1 MFFSLVDHA
10 MPENNTPAIFQ
21 AGQVVVIPDGAAFEN
36 ILRRIIRE
44 EIESVLQKHIP
55 KTDDAE
61 LVEQHAAAKM
71 LGKHTATLYRWAKA
85 GAIESVKQGP
95 GRKVFYRR
103 GDIEKIKAGEWP
115 DIR

>member
-1 MFFSLVDHA
+1 MFFSLVDNA
-10 MPENNTPAIFQ
+10 MIENNTPGFFQ
-21 AGQVVVIPDGAAFEN
+21 AGQVVVIPGGAAFEN

-44 EIESVLQKHIP
+44 EIDAVLSQHLP
-55 KTDDAE
+55 KTDTTE
-61 LVEQHAAAKM
+61 LIEQHTAAKM

-115 DIR
+115 NIR